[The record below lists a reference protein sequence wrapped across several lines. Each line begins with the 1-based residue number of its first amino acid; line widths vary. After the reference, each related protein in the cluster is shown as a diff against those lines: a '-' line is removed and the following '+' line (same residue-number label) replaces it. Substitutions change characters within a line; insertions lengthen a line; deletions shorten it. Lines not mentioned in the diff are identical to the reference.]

1 MFTLKYSITA
11 FLFLSVSLLY
21 AQPVTWDASTSY
33 STGTLVIVGT
43 STYVATKDVPAN
55 NTPPNPTY
63 WDSLEDT
70 ASSLSISAEEL
81 AKLPTTAVSDLLAT
95 LPGAAPDANS
105 TTGTLRIVRLSV
117 RGHIGTNDDER
128 FMAFNLLG
136 SSNVMLRGCGPAL
149 GLLDASLSS
158 VSLLDPYMK
167 VSQYIDST
175 DLSKGSTEL
184 TASNNDNYGDHSES
198 STIESFSKSIFP
210 NVVMQPTESAS
221 VSTFATGYYTSNVR
235 DLSYSS
241 STGSRIGWVSVDL
254 TDTTSSSKFTS
265 VATRGIVKPGDGAMF
280 AAFEILGDSTSKI
293 KIFLRGRGASLA
305 NFGVSNVLPNPML
318 KLYQYNDTNDYTK
331 GSTLVLENNDYTT
344 QSNHTEIADK
354 AQLLLSQPLS
364 STDPGMIVELGAGY
378 YSIKFEAEDA
388 SSGNG
393 WIGIDDITP

>member
-63 WDSLEDT
+63 WESLEET

-136 SSNVMLRGCGPAL
+136 SSNVMLRGVRSCPRSFRCKPFFRLAL
-149 GLLDASLSS
+149 RS
-158 VSLLDPYMK
+158 V
-167 VSQYIDST
+167 
-175 DLSKGSTEL
+175 
-184 TASNNDNYGDHSES
+184 HES
-198 STIESFSKSIFP
+198 VT
-210 NVVMQPTESAS
+210 V
-221 VSTFATGYYTSNVR
+221 
-235 DLSYSS
+235 
-241 STGSRIGWVSVDL
+241 
-254 TDTTSSSKFTS
+254 
-265 VATRGIVKPGDGAMF
+265 
-280 AAFEILGDSTSKI
+280 
-293 KIFLRGRGASLA
+293 
-305 NFGVSNVLPNPML
+305 
-318 KLYQYNDTNDYTK
+318 
-331 GSTLVLENNDYTT
+331 
-344 QSNHTEIADK
+344 H
-354 AQLLLSQPLS
+354 
-364 STDPGMIVELGAGY
+364 
-378 YSIKFEAEDA
+378 
-388 SSGNG
+388 
-393 WIGIDDITP
+393 

>member
-1 MFTLKYSITA
+1 MYFIKTTFYS
-11 FLFLSVSLLY
+11 FLSLFTFCSLF
-21 AQPVTWDASTSY
+21 AQPVTWVSSTSY
-33 STGTLVIVGT
+33 STGALVVVIGET
-43 STYVATKDVPAN
+43 STYIATQSVPAN
-55 NTPPNPTY
+55 NSPPNTTY
-63 WDSLEDT
+63 WTNLSVAATALNVPVEDVPSLDTATILDSLP
-70 ASSLSISAEEL
+70 
-81 AKLPTTAVSDLLAT
+81 K
-95 LPGAAPDANS
+95 AAPDANS

-305 NFGVSNVLPNPML
+305 NFGVSNVLPNPCLSFINTMILMITL
-318 KLYQYNDTNDYTK
+318 KA
-331 GSTLVLENNDYTT
+331 VL
-344 QSNHTEIADK
+344 
-354 AQLLLSQPLS
+354 
-364 STDPGMIVELGAGY
+364 
-378 YSIKFEAEDA
+378 
-388 SSGNG
+388 
-393 WIGIDDITP
+393 